1 MKSANG
7 KNRGARLVLILLA
20 ALLAGM
26 SLREKVCQMLIVAPS
41 DPEPRTVRTVEP
53 EMEEALAA
61 YPVGVLSEARIDES
75 VLRILALKEGQGLL
89 P

>member
-20 ALLAGM
+20 ALLA
-26 SLREKVCQMLIVAPS
+26 
-41 DPEPRTVRTVEP
+41 
-53 EMEEALAA
+53 EAALF
-61 YPVGVLSEARIDES
+61 GVLSEARIDES